1 MLFELFHPVKLNL
14 CPLGEPTAQNPNR
27 LPGLHDPAAGDHIV
41 QGDAAS
47 YSFSN
52 ETVVFMLDPFGWKTF
67 KIVIANLKQSLEKNP
82 RVLRIAYYGPYAD
95 FLDAEPWLAA
105 QGEIGKTEIKVWKAA

>member
-1 MLFELFHPVKLNL
+1 
-14 CPLGEPTAQNPNR
+14 
-27 LPGLHDPAAGDHIV
+27 
-41 QGDAAS
+41 
-47 YSFSN
+47 
-52 ETVVFMLDPFGWKTF
+52 MLDPFGWKTF